1 MRVLQ
6 FVSCLLILTQQAK
19 LLELNLPIS
28 IAINVIVERMN
39 FLIGQLYLQLFN
51 AKLEIRESQI
61 PFLYTLVSIPI

>member
-39 FLIGQLYLQLFN
+39 FLIGQLYLQLFD
-51 AKLEIRESQI
+51 AKLEIRERQI